1 MLYDIESADEA
12 YKTVIA
18 KAGTT
23 VRDAVERRV
32 IDDVSNGTAKYSG
45 TKGSGI
51 IDKETDAEGFFEY
64 STEYTVPADT
74 DGDGMPDEWEKANNL
89 NPDVADNNL
98 TNAEGYTALEIYLD
112 YLMNESLDNKFGGTG
127 IVSSVVST
135 KASYNTL
142 SHILSVGQ
150 EAVGATLEVYT
161 TNGQLLNIRRIE
173 STETSL
179 ANLPAGILLLRISGK
194 AITPMI
200 VKVNR

>member
-1 MLYDIESADEA
+1 
-12 YKTVIA
+12 
-18 KAGTT
+18 
-23 VRDAVERRV
+23 
-32 IDDVSNGTAKYSG
+32 
-45 TKGSGI
+45 
-51 IDKETDAEGFFEY
+51 
-64 STEYTVPADT
+64 
-74 DGDGMPDEWEKANNL
+74 MPDEWEKANNL

-161 TNGQLLNIRRIE
+161 TNGQLLSIRRIE

>member
-1 MLYDIESADEA
+1 
-12 YKTVIA
+12 
-18 KAGTT
+18 
-23 VRDAVERRV
+23 
-32 IDDVSNGTAKYSG
+32 
-45 TKGSGI
+45 
-51 IDKETDAEGFFEY
+51 
-64 STEYTVPADT
+64 
-74 DGDGMPDEWEKANNL
+74 MPDEWEKANNL

-112 YLMNESLDNKFGGTG
+112 YLMNESLDNKFGETG
-127 IVSSVVST
+127 IVSFVVST

-161 TNGQLLNIRRIE
+161 TNGQLLSIRRIE